1 MLYPSIDKLLDI
13 VDSKYSLVVAA
24 SKRARSLR
32 DGAKSD
38 LNGQKAHKH
47 VGVALE
53 ELYGHYIG
61 YEKIDPAELEKQTE
75 TKTEI

>member
-38 LNGQKAHKH
+38 LKGQKSHKN
-47 VGVALE
+47 VGLALE
-53 ELYGHYIG
+53 ELYGNYIG
-61 YEKIDPAELEKQTE
+61 YEKINTNESEKYA
-75 TKTEI
+75 KK